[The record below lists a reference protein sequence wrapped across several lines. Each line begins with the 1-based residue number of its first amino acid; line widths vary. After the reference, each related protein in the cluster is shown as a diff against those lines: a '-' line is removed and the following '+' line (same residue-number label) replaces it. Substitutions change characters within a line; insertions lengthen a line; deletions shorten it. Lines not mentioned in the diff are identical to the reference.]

1 LFCVC
6 GCCWGNLQPSPNHL
20 ARFKWA
26 ARRGGEGNVKR
37 GGGIEGRA
45 DMAMGWVGVDLYFSL
60 FHVFTNT
67 TNFGGGAIPLTS
79 PTPIFGG
86 HVPPSLRESPPILAQ
101 FQFKL
106 CYDLP
111 TSPSAL
117 GDRCQCVYMS
127 SQLQNGMRQTSRR
140 TDAMWQ
146 HIKGESVRRHYVIDV
161 HDEGPGARWK
171 LSIRKLTLNELY
183 SL

>member
-1 LFCVC
+1 MIVGSLSSTYTFQSSQHVNNELTYHCLLVT
-6 GCCWGNLQPSPNHL
+6 L
-20 ARFKWA
+20 AYRTVFFT
-26 ARRGGEGNVKR
+26 
-37 GGGIEGRA
+37 IQRA
-45 DMAMGWVGVDLYFSL
+45 YKYHKLW
-60 FHVFTNT
+60 
-67 TNFGGGAIPLTS
+67 GGGAIPLTS